1 MRRNMR
7 MGIVPHTPRYL
18 DPILVHLY
26 NQGLQMGLP
35 QDQAVRILHLNR
47 RPRVS
52 SGYGNQM
59 YGSPAPGDASYGS
72 SLAPYGSSPHHP
84 QPGNVEYQQFTGPQ
98 QGNAQYQQL
107 ATPQP
112 ENVEHQELAAPQA
125 PDQYGQSAST
135 NPMSP
140 ATSQMMTESNAYH
153 FDPNHPSQATVQYG
167 NMPIEPIFGTGYS
180 YNYPNQPNPPM
191 IPIPQA
197 TPTEHRFSHEVYGPN
212 TYANEAYGPENYA
225 RQPNHGHSHSYH

>member
-7 MGIVPHTPRYL
+7 MGVGPQSPRYL
-18 DPILVHLY
+18 DPILVTLY

-52 SGYGNQM
+52 SGYGNPM

-72 SLAPYGSSPHHP
+72 SLAPYGSSPYQP
-84 QPGNVEYQQFTGPQ
+84 QPGNPEYQQFTGPQ
-98 QGNAQYQQL
+98 QGNVQYPQL

-112 ENVEHQELAAPQA
+112 ENVEHQESAAPQA
-125 PDQYGQSAST
+125 PEQYGQFGST
-135 NPMSP
+135 IP
-140 ATSQMMTESNAYH
+140 MMTESNAYQV
-153 FDPNHPSQATVQYG
+153 DPKQPSQAMAQYG
-167 NMPIEPIFGTGYS
+167 TMPIEPIFRTGYS

-191 IPIPQA
+191 IPIPEA

-225 RQPNHGHSHSYH
+225 HQPNHGHGHGYH